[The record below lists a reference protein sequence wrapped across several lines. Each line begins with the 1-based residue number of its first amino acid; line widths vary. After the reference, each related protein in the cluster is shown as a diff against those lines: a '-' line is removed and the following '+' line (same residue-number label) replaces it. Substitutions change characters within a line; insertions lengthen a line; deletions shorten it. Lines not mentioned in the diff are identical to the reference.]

1 MKMQTV
7 IRPVPLVFLVTM
19 LGLNGWNTALAETL
33 PVLGDPGEL
42 HLKVAGTESVR
53 EIHDEAYMDFDFG
66 SS

>member
-42 HLKVAGTESVR
+42 HLKVAGTEVCAGDS
-53 EIHDEAYMDFDFG
+53 
-66 SS
+66 